1 MAPEE
6 DGEGLDPERTWSV
19 AVEEGVGLEGLRS
32 RGMTA
37 CYETLIFALPH
48 DINRRPSKE
57 QRAKHRHSSYLCS
70 TR

>member
-19 AVEEGVGLEGLRS
+19 AVEEGVGFEGLRS

-37 CYETLIFALPH
+37 CYETLIAVLPPT
-48 DINRRPSKE
+48 I
-57 QRAKHRHSSYLCS
+57 
-70 TR
+70 